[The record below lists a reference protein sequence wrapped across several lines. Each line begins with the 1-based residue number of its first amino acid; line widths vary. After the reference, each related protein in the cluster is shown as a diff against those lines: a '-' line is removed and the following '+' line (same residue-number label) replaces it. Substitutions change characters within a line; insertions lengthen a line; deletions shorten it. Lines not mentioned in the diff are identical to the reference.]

1 LSIDIDI
8 KTKRRYN
15 YNMIFADL
23 LFIYIFLPL
32 NLLFYF
38 AFKNTAYRNAV
49 LVVFSLL
56 FYAWGEPVT
65 VFLLIATAVM
75 NQLFAIGIEKKKYK
89 RDKRILAVLSIGIT
103 LLLLGL
109 FKYSGLFHLPIRP
122 SLPIGIS
129 FYSFQIISYVAD
141 VYKGKV
147 KAQRSPLKF
156 LMYVS
161 LYPQL
166 IAGPIVRYSDVMYE
180 IDNRRITAEGV
191 SKGITRFAVGLSK
204 KVLLANQIGAAASGI
219 LTDEKKFVG
228 SMPVMTAWVGIA
240 LFALQIY
247 YDFSG
252 YSDMAIG
259 LGSIFGFNFPENFD
273 YPYTSKSITE
283 FWRRW
288 HMTLGGFFRDYVYIP
303 LGGGRS
309 SVWRNLAVTWF
320 LTGLWHGA
328 SWNFALWGMYFGVFI
343 ILEKAFL
350 LKLTEKVPKT
360 LRIIAAMFAVTFG
373 WAIFYYTDFGEMTV
387 FIKNLFGMNGA
398 GFALDEVTVNE
409 LYQKLF
415 IVIIA
420 VVFCAPVC
428 GYIQNAAAR
437 LKLSREL
444 AFITPFAN
452 AAMIII
458 CSVMLVG
465 GTYNAF
471 LYYRF

>member
-1 LSIDIDI
+1 
-8 KTKRRYN
+8 
-15 YNMIFADL
+15 MIFADL
-23 LFIYIFLPL
+23 LFIYLFLPL

-38 AFKNTAYRNAV
+38 AFKNTAYRNVV
-49 LVVFSLL
+49 LVIFSLL

-65 VFLLIATAVM
+65 VFLLIATAEM
-75 NQLFAIGIEKKKYK
+75 NRLFALGIEKYADKKK
-89 RDKRILAVLSIGIT
+89 FFAVSSITLT
-103 LLLLGL
+103 LLLLAL

-180 IDNRRITAEGV
+180 IESREITAEKV
-191 SKGITRFAVGLSK
+191 SKGISRFVIGLSK
-204 KVLLANQIGAAASGI
+204 KVLVANQIGEVSSVILAGSG
-219 LTDEKKFVG
+219 L
-228 SMPVMTAWVGIA
+228 PVLSAWTGIA

-247 YDFSG
+247 FDFSG

-259 LGSIFGFNFPENFD
+259 LGGIFGFDFPENFD
-273 YPYTSKSITE
+273 YPYISKSITE

-303 LGGGRS
+303 LGGGRKH
-309 SVWRNLAVTWF
+309 VWRNLAVTWF

-328 SWNFALWGMYFGVFI
+328 SWNFALWGLYFGVI
-343 ILEKAFL
+343 IIAEKAFL
-350 LKLTEKVPKT
+350 LKIAEKIP
-360 LRIIAAMFAVTFG
+360 RIIRIFATLIAVVFG
-373 WAIFYYTDFGEMTV
+373 WAIFYFTDFAKMLV
-387 FIKNLFGMNGA
+387 FVKSLLGLSGA
-398 GFALDEVTVNE
+398 GFLPDAVTANIVNG
-409 LYQKLF
+409 KIF
-415 IVIIA
+415 VIITA
-420 VVFCAPVC
+420 VIFCCPV
-428 GYIQNAAAR
+428 YKYAKIAAAR
-437 LKLSREL
+437 LKIGWLGWAE
-444 AFITPFAN
+444 PFVN
-452 AAMIII
+452 AAVMVI
-458 CSVMLVG
+458 CAVMLVG
-465 GTYNAF
+465 GTYNPF